1 MSNNIKIKNTDLV
14 LSNIGFG
21 TVNAGLA
28 WDNEDAFE
36 ILERYIKLGGN
47 VIDCARIYSDWV
59 EPEIGR
65 AERVIGDWIKHRG
78 KRYDLVIMTKG
89 GHPKMD
95 TMNISRMSKED
106 MEYDLNLSLK
116 ALRIDY
122 IDIYFYH
129 RDDLSQPVSDL
140 IEVMESFVKQ
150 GKIRYYGCSN
160 WTTERMIEADNYCRE
175 KGYRGFV
182 ANQMLF
188 NIESDNM
195 KPFPDETMVTMDKE
209 MIKYHKNSNNLAM
222 PYFGLCSGFFQ
233 KLETKGKE
241 AVIDSPYFTEGN
253 LERGVKI
260 KALEEKYNCTTSQ
273 ILLGYILNQDFE
285 TLPLAGASKIEQLE
299 DFMKTIHINF
309 NKGDFK
315 F

>member
-116 ALRIDY
+116 ALGIDC

-129 RDDLSQPVSDL
+129 RGDLSQPVSDL

-160 WTTERMIEADNYCRE
+160 WTTERMIEADN
-175 KGYRGFV
+175 
-182 ANQMLF
+182 
-188 NIESDNM
+188 
-195 KPFPDETMVTMDKE
+195 
-209 MIKYHKNSNNLAM
+209 
-222 PYFGLCSGFFQ
+222 
-233 KLETKGKE
+233 
-241 AVIDSPYFTEGN
+241 
-253 LERGVKI
+253 
-260 KALEEKYNCTTSQ
+260 
-273 ILLGYILNQDFE
+273 
-285 TLPLAGASKIEQLE
+285 
-299 DFMKTIHINF
+299 
-309 NKGDFK
+309 
-315 F
+315 

>member
-14 LSNIGFG
+14 LSKIGFG

-28 WDNEDAFE
+28 WDNEDVFE
-36 ILERYIKLGGN
+36 ILERYINLGGN

-116 ALRIDY
+116 ALGIDC

-129 RDDLSQPVSDL
+129 RGDLSQPVSDL

-160 WTTERMIEADNYCRE
+160 WTTERMIEADNYEELVEHTIRNVRKWKFHGKKVKEYAERIYEIYGEKVCKGIPKQKFLSQVMNRCR
-175 KGYRGFV
+175 K
-182 ANQMLF
+182 
-188 NIESDNM
+188 
-195 KPFPDETMVTMDKE
+195 
-209 MIKYHKNSNNLAM
+209 
-222 PYFGLCSGFFQ
+222 
-233 KLETKGKE
+233 
-241 AVIDSPYFTEGN
+241 
-253 LERGVKI
+253 
-260 KALEEKYNCTTSQ
+260 
-273 ILLGYILNQDFE
+273 
-285 TLPLAGASKIEQLE
+285 
-299 DFMKTIHINF
+299 
-309 NKGDFK
+309 
-315 F
+315 

>member
-1 MSNNIKIKNTDLV
+1 M
-14 LSNIGFG
+14 
-21 TVNAGLA
+21 
-28 WDNEDAFE
+28 
-36 ILERYIKLGGN
+36 
-47 VIDCARIYSDWV
+47 
-59 EPEIGR
+59 
-65 AERVIGDWIKHRG
+65 
-78 KRYDLVIMTKG
+78 
-89 GHPKMD
+89 
-95 TMNISRMSKED
+95 
-106 MEYDLNLSLK
+106 
-116 ALRIDY
+116 
-122 IDIYFYH
+122 
-129 RDDLSQPVSDL
+129 SQPVSDL

-160 WTTERMIEADNYCRE
+160 WTTERMIEADNYCKE

-188 NIESDNM
+188 NIASDNM

-222 PYFGLCSGFFQ
+222 PYFGLCSVFFQ

-253 LERGVKI
+253 LERGEKI

-285 TLPLAGASKIEQLE
+285 ALPLAGASKIEQLE

-309 NKGDFK
+309 DKGDFK